1 MAQLGDL
8 FQKFMSIPK
17 EVGTDRDA
25 QNIWRKLS
33 SILDDLDTIGAH
45 VPGPDGGSGSGVAL
59 VTSARNEYLNMI
71 SMRGKHLLAKATDFV
86 DGLGANP
93 PFINVTPPNDQNLRD
108 FYHNIYYSAFYAGRY
123 VLVLEGHFDDSEHKN
138 VPQALQILANRIQLT
153 DTVKF
158 PLLKA
163 TEQCLQELKNYR
175 SKADYVMNTQ
185 ELSLLATPATVLE
198 AKSKVIQLYSSWG
211 L

>member
-17 EVGTDRDA
+17 EIGTDRDA
-25 QNIWRKLS
+25 QNTWRKLS

-45 VPGPDGGSGSGVAL
+45 VPGPGGAGVAL
-59 VTSARNEYLNMI
+59 VPSARNEYLNML
-71 SMRGKHLLAKATDFV
+71 SMRGKHLLAKATAFV
-86 DGLGANP
+86 DGLGENP
-93 PFINVTPPNDQNLRD
+93 PFINVTPPNDQELRD

-123 VLVLEGHFDDSEHKN
+123 ILVSEGHFDDSEHKN
-138 VPQALQILANRIQLT
+138 VPQALQLLANRIQST

-158 PLLKA
+158 SLLKE

-198 AKSKVIQLYSSWG
+198 AKSKVTQLYSSWG